1 MSNFEFVFSLFS
13 LMLGLALA
21 NVLGGLGDALQERR
35 KLKVGVLT
43 PLLGLLITIDIAS
56 CWTVAWSLRD
66 RFQPTFLSLLCGLA
80 VTGTYYFI
88 SRMIVPR
95 NIAEWPDFD
104 VYYWGHKRWIL
115 GGQIFCDASAYA
127 AQIALHENPFVGILD
142 KVFASLLFVGL
153 FAVLLAKGK
162 RLNVAMLVGL
172 ILLYLVAA
180 VFYQFQIGG
189 GPESGI

>member
-13 LMLGLALA
+13 LMLGLSLA

-35 KLKVGVLT
+35 RVNVGVLT

-66 RFQPTFLSLLCGLA
+66 RIQPTFFSLLCGLA

-88 SRMIVPR
+88 SRMVVPR
-95 NIAEWPDFD
+95 NTTEWPDLD
-104 VYYWGHKRWIL
+104 DYYWGHKRWIL

-127 AQIALHENPFVGILD
+127 AQMALHENPLAGILD
-142 KVFASLLFVGL
+142 KVFAGFLFVGL
-153 FAVLLAKGK
+153 FAALLAKGK
-162 RLNVAMLVGL
+162 RLNIAMLVGL
-172 ILLYLVAA
+172 ILLYYLIGA
-180 VFYQFQIGG
+180 VVSQFYID
-189 GPESGI
+189 